1 MTEAG
6 VRALSIAV
14 RARAVLHT
22 LGEVL
27 VVAAGLLAVPPLF
40 AVAAREAHLALPFAA
55 PAAALAAAGLAL
67 RRVRRPEGLQTHE
80 ALVVT
85 AAAFVLTPLAA
96 AVSFAAAG
104 MAPADAILE
113 TISGVT
119 TTGLT
124 TLAQPERAPRT
135 LLFARAW
142 MQWYGGLGFVVFS
155 LALVI
160 APGIAARRLGRGED
174 VEDLATTTRAHARR
188 MLGVY
193 VALTV
198 ASVLL
203 LLALGASAF
212 DAVVYTF
219 ASVSTGGFSP
229 HAESLAALGD
239 ALPAAVTAI
248 SIAGAISM
256 PLYAAAWARGPRVM
270 LGDPELRAL
279 LGLGLVAAAGLG
291 LLWSAGSGPAIRH
304 APILAFSAQTTT
316 GFSSVTVADLD
327 AASKLVLVLCMAIGG
342 SAGSTAGG
350 VKLLR
355 LLVALRAVQWMIVRT
370 RLPARAV
377 VEPRL
382 AGERLGADEAQRA
395 LVVIGLFT
403 ASALLSWLPFL
414 ALGQPPIDALLE
426 VVSALGTVGLS
437 AGVTRHELPGVLKAV
452 LCADMLL
459 GRLEFV
465 ALLVAVSPRTWIGR
479 RAR

>member
-1 MTEAG
+1 VSEAG
-6 VRALSIAV
+6 AHALSSAV
-14 RARAVLHT
+14 RGRAVLRT
-22 LGEVL
+22 LGDVL
-27 VVAAGLLAVPPLF
+27 VVAAGLLALPPAF
-40 AVAAREAHLALPFAA
+40 ALVSGEARLCLPFAT

-67 RRVRRPEGLQTHE
+67 RRLPRPSALQTNE

-85 AAAFVLTPLAA
+85 AAAFVITPLSAA
-96 AVSFAAAG
+96 AAFASAG
-104 MAPADAILE
+104 MAPADAVFE
-113 TISGVT
+113 AISGVT

-124 TLAQPERAPRT
+124 MLVEPERAPRT

-160 APGIAARRLGRGED
+160 GPGIAARRLGVGGEIH
-174 VEDLATTTRAHARR
+174 DLATTTRAHARR
-188 MLGVY
+188 MLRVY
-193 VALTV
+193 VALTLAGV
-198 ASVLL
+198 AL
-203 LLALGASAF
+203 LLALGAPAF

-219 ASVSTGGFSP
+219 AAVSTGGFAP
-229 HAESLAALGD
+229 HAGSLASLDG

-248 SIAGAISM
+248 CVAGAVSM
-256 PLYAAAWARGPRVM
+256 PLYAAAWARGPRVL

-279 LGLGLVAAAGLG
+279 LALGLLAGAGLG
-291 LLWSAGSGPAIRH
+291 LLWSAGSGPALRH
-304 APILAFSAQTTT
+304 APIMAFAAQTTT

-355 LLVALRAVQWMIVRT
+355 FLVALRILQWMLVRT
-370 RLPARAV
+370 RLPVRAV

-382 AGERLGADEAQRA
+382 AGERLDADEAQRA

-414 ALGQPPIDALLE
+414 ALGQPPIDALVE

-479 RAR
+479 RVG